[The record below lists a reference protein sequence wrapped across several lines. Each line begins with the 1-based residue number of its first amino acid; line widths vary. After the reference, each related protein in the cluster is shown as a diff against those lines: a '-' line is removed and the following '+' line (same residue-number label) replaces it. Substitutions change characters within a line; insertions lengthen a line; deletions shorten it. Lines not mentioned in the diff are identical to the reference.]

1 MKKGEN
7 PTFLSQTPNKDEI
20 YSLAIGR
27 FDGLH
32 LGHGAIFE
40 HLGERSA
47 VLIIENHHANLTPNR
62 AKFAKIPLFFYEF
75 KEIRALCV
83 EDFIAKLRADF
94 ANLKQIVVGA
104 DFRFGRDRSGGVDEL
119 RASFGGEVCVVDEY
133 KISGVA
139 VHSAKI
145 REFLSAGEI
154 EKANKFLGRNYEICG
169 QIVRGAGLG
178 KRELFATINADINGY
193 FLPKNGVYAT
203 FVRILGKN
211 LGVSVFTPARKN
223 FDDKSGE
230 NLDKFS
236 QISGGN
242 FGWFWGATFIGN
254 RLSVDGKFAI
264 ETHVLADESGRKIN
278 ADFWQNLGDI
288 VGLNL
293 EIRFVKFIRENIKFS
308 NLSALK
314 AQISRDFDEIKAV
327 LQSEKC

>member
-169 QIVRGAGLG
+169 QIVRGVGLG
-178 KRELFATINADINGY
+178 KRELFATINADTNGY

-203 FVRILGKN
+203 FVRILG
-211 LGVSVFTPARKN
+211 VSVFIPARKN

-236 QISGGN
+236 QISGDN

-264 ETHVLADESGRKIN
+264 ETHVLSDENGRKID

-308 NLSALK
+308 DLSALK
-314 AQISRDFDEIKAV
+314 AQISRDFDEIRAV

>member
-178 KRELFATINADINGY
+178 KRELFATINADTNGY

-203 FVRILGKN
+203 FVRILGA
-211 LGVSVFTPARKN
+211 SVFTPARKN

-236 QISGGN
+236 QISGDN

-264 ETHVLADESGRKIN
+264 ETHVLADENGRKIDT
-278 ADFWQNLGDI
+278 DFWQNLGDI

-308 NLSALK
+308 DLSALK
-314 AQISRDFDEIKAV
+314 AQISRDFDEIRAV
-327 LQSEKC
+327 LQSKKC

>member
-32 LGHGAIFE
+32 LGHGAIFS

-83 EDFIAKLRADF
+83 GDFIAKLRADF
-94 ANLKQIVVGA
+94 TNLKQIVVGA

-154 EKANKFLGRNYEICG
+154 EKASKFLGRNYEICG

-203 FVRILGKN
+203 FVRILGI
-211 LGVSVFTPARKN
+211 SVFTLARKN

-236 QISGGN
+236 QISGDN

-254 RLSVDGKFAI
+254 RLSIDEKFAI

-308 NLSALK
+308 DLSALK
-314 AQISRDFDEIKAV
+314 AQISRDFDEIRAV

>member
-32 LGHGAIFE
+32 LGHGAIFA

-178 KRELFATINADINGY
+178 KRELFATINADTNGY

-203 FVRILGKN
+203 FVRILGA
-211 LGVSVFTPARKN
+211 SVFTPARKN

-236 QISGGN
+236 QISGDN

-264 ETHVLADESGRKIN
+264 ETHVLADENGRKIDT
-278 ADFWQNLGDI
+278 DFWQNLGDI

-308 NLSALK
+308 DLSALK
-314 AQISRDFDEIKAV
+314 AQISRDFDEIRAV
-327 LQSEKC
+327 LQSKKC

>member
-1 MKKGEN
+1 MMKKGEN

-169 QIVRGAGLG
+169 QIVRGVGLG
-178 KRELFATINADINGY
+178 KRELFATINADTNGY

-203 FVRILGKN
+203 FVRILG
-211 LGVSVFTPARKN
+211 VSVFIPARKN

-236 QISGGN
+236 QISGDN

-264 ETHVLADESGRKIN
+264 ETHVLADENGRKID

-308 NLSALK
+308 DLSALK

-327 LQSEKC
+327 LQSKKC

>member
-169 QIVRGAGLG
+169 QIVRGVGLG
-178 KRELFATINADINGY
+178 KRELFATINADTNGY

-203 FVRILGKN
+203 FVRILG
-211 LGVSVFTPARKN
+211 VSIFTPARKN

-236 QISGGN
+236 QISGDN

-264 ETHVLADESGRKIN
+264 ETHVLADENGRKID

-308 NLSALK
+308 DLSALK
-314 AQISRDFDEIKAV
+314 AQISRDFDEIRAV
-327 LQSEKC
+327 LQSKKC